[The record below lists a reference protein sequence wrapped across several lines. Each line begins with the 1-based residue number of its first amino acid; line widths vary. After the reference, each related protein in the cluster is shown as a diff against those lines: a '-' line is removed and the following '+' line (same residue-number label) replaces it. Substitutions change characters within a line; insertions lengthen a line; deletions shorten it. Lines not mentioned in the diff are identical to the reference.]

1 MILGKIQCVDT
12 HKVDR
17 GRSDGLNADFTVSTA
32 NCASSLQGP
41 PKLLSPALFFLSKM
55 YCEEEEDVEEEAHE
69 ENQQD
74 FQRAGFVVRDAIVN
88 AFFN

>member
-1 MILGKIQCVDT
+1 
-12 HKVDR
+12 
-17 GRSDGLNADFTVSTA
+17 
-32 NCASSLQGP
+32 
-41 PKLLSPALFFLSKM
+41 M

-74 FQRAGFVVRDAIVN
+74 FQRAGLVVRDATVN